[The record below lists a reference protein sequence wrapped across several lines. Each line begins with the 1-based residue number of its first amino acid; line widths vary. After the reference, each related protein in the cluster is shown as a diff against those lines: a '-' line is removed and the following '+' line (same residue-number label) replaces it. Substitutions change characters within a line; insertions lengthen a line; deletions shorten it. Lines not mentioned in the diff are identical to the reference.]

1 MKSLKKALL
10 FGFLVWLIPFL
21 ISILIYPLHES
32 NRPLF
37 ESIMPVVVAISAV
50 FFSNLYFRKL
60 EKDFLKQGI
69 LLGIIWFAISTVI
82 DLFMFMQGP
91 MKMTFVDYMADI
103 GLTYLIIPTVTLGF
117 GFLAQKK

>member
-1 MKSLKKALL
+1 
-10 FGFLVWLIPFL
+10 
-21 ISILIYPLHES
+21 
-32 NRPLF
+32 
-37 ESIMPVVVAISAV
+37 MPVVVAISAV

-60 EKDFLKQGI
+60 EKDFLKEGI
-69 LLGIIWFAISTVI
+69 LLGIIWFAISIVI

-91 MKMTFVDYMADI
+91 MKMTFLNYMADI